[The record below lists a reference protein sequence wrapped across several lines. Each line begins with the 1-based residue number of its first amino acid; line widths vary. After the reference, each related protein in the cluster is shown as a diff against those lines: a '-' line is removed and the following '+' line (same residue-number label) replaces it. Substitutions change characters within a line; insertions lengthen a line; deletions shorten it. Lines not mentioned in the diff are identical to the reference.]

1 MIQTKAYDVALYLS
15 GCVVKRK
22 GIAHLEAG
30 SQKVSIAGLTRSCEP
45 TTVRLSLP
53 SGIAGSNVQVES
65 LTADQKKEALKE
77 LETGI
82 SLLKK
87 KITAKEK
94 QLEMWNVN
102 ADFSGKNAV
111 DVNEMADYI
120 EKLPDRMEKIG
131 RELESLNDVLAKLN
145 KQLKDKKTEL
155 DRNFVTADV
164 NVPQEGDYPVEI
176 RYFERNASWC
186 PTYEIHC
193 ENEEEGLLLRL
204 RAKVRQGTGE
214 DWDQIALSL
223 FTGNPSTSGTIPA
236 LPKETVSLTAPRRMM
251 KNSFAGGAAP
261 MMSMARME
269 DTVEFEAV
277 AEEADYGM
285 EEVVYDQAVVNK
297 GDAMI
302 EYTLNGTMDVVKD
315 RDVLLDISSRTV
327 NCQYH
332 TVCVPK
338 IDQSAYLAAEVSTRD
353 IEDLLETEATVYYK
367 GTYMGNVYLNPDATK
382 DKYDLSLGSDETVK
396 VRRKEVRKYT
406 STVLLKGQK
415 KTEYEYEIRITSAK
429 PKPCKVTVLD
439 QIPVSA
445 DKSIVIEPRQLSDGK
460 LNKDSGEVRWDLELE
475 PAETKVMAL
484 NYDIAWPKDKNLY
497 F

>member
-1 MIQTKAYDVALYLS
+1 MIETKVYDVALYLS

-22 GIAHLEAG
+22 GTAHLEAG
-30 SQKVSIAGLTRSCEP
+30 TQKLSIAGLTRSCDA

-53 SGIAGSNVQVES
+53 TGLAGSNVQVEN
-65 LTADQKKEALKE
+65 LTPDQKKEALKE

-87 KITAKEK
+87 KIAAREK

-102 ADFSGKNAV
+102 ADFSAKDSV

-120 EKLPDRMEKIG
+120 EKLPERVEKIG
-131 RELESLNDVLAKLN
+131 RELESLNDVLN
-145 KQLKDKKTEL
+145 RMNRQLKDKKAEL
-155 DRNFVTADV
+155 DCSFVTADV
-164 NVPQEGDYPVEI
+164 TVPQAGDYPLEI
-176 RYFERNASWC
+176 RYFERNASWF

-193 ENEEEGLLLRL
+193 ENEEENILLRL

-214 DWDQIALSL
+214 DWQQIALSL
-223 FTGNPSTSGTIPA
+223 FTGNPATSGTIPI

-251 KNSFAGGAAP
+251 KNAFAGAAP
-261 MMSMARME
+261 MMTMARME
-269 DTVEFEAV
+269 DTAV
-277 AEEADYGM
+277 AEEVLDDAEYEM
-285 EEVVYDQAVVNK
+285 EEVVYDQAVVNQ

-302 EYTLNGTMDVVKD
+302 EYTLNGALDVVKD

-327 NCQYH
+327 NCRYH

-353 IEDLLETEATVYYK
+353 IEDLLQTEATVYYQ
-367 GTYMGNVYLNPDATK
+367 GTYMG
-382 DKYDLSLGSDETVK
+382 KYDLSLGNDETVK
-396 VRRKEVRKYT
+396 VRRKEIRKYT

-415 KTEYEYEIRITSAK
+415 KTEYEYEIRVTSSK
-429 PKPCKVTVLD
+429 QKPCQVTILD
-439 QIPVSA
+439 QIPVSS

-460 LNKDSGEVRWDLELE
+460 LTKDSGEVRWDLELA
-475 PAETKVMAL
+475 PSETKVIAL
-484 NYDIAWPKDKNLY
+484 NYDISWPKDKNLY